1 MSFFNETQTQKIVA
15 LAFEAGEIAK
25 KFFKTH
31 NLKIEKKSDNSD
43 VTNADIAISKFFK
56 IELEKEFPQ
65 IPVICEEGSLRN
77 VESEIFWLIDPI
89 DGTNSFIEGSNEFAI
104 NIALIKKEKPV
115 FGLIYAPVFEGGK
128 MAFVNSENKVSIILG
143 DQKEKILV
151 TKKLDKSNIRI
162 VTSPRT
168 KNEDIQNYI
177 EQFHLKNSNKIIVER
192 LASAVKFFRLIEGD
206 ADIYLHLRR
215 SMEWDIA
222 AGHALVEFMNGKVKN
237 FFFNHK
243 DSVVGGEMIY
253 NKSNFENSAFIAE
266 IGEGV

>member
-1 MSFFNETQTQKIVA
+1 MSFFNKTQTQKIVA

-77 VESEIFWLIDPI
+77 VKSETFWLIDPI

-151 TKKLDKSNIRI
+151 TKKI
-162 VTSPRT
+162 
-168 KNEDIQNYI
+168 
-177 EQFHLKNSNKIIVER
+177 FKII
-192 LASAVKFFRLIEGD
+192 L
-206 ADIYLHLRR
+206 
-215 SMEWDIA
+215 
-222 AGHALVEFMNGKVKN
+222 NN
-237 FFFNHK
+237 FT
-243 DSVVGGEMIY
+243 
-253 NKSNFENSAFIAE
+253 
-266 IGEGV
+266 